1 MSSRVEVSSL
11 GWRSELE
18 KTAIRKAHEAV
29 TMDSQGDYKSALK
42 LYRETIEILM
52 QLYTLT
58 DNDSMKRVYL
68 DRIREYQKR
77 VEKLEGFMKRKEEVV
92 YINKTEAKEGED
104 KWLQDVVLIE
114 KPSVRW
120 EDIINLEEAK
130 KKLYVNVI
138 FPTIRPDVYKLPWS
152 TGILFYGPP
161 GCGKTLLAAAL
172 ANSIRATFYLVKASS
187 VLSKWLGE
195 SEKNIARLFEH
206 ARRNSSSSEPAILFI
221 DEVESIVGTHIY
233 ETGGESRARLQLQQE
248 MDGLASKGRVEH
260 VYVIAATNN
269 PWLLPDSFLRRFE
282 ERLYVPPPD
291 ITARKKLF
299 MYFTSKLSL
308 KPPIYYDE
316 LARLTEGYSAHD
328 IENIC
333 KDAFKMTIEEF
344 FEQGDP
350 MKGDP
355 RPVSMEDLVKAI
367 KNRGSSISRE
377 SLAKMEEWRRERGS
391 A

>member
-1 MSSRVEVSSL
+1 MASSS
-11 GWRSELE
+11 WRTELE
-18 KTAIRKAHEAV
+18 RTAIRKAHEAV
-29 TMDSQGDYKSALK
+29 SLDSQGDYKSAVR

-58 DNDSMKRVYL
+58 DNDNIKRVYL

-77 VEKLEGFMKRKEEVV
+77 VEKLDGLAKKKEEVV
-92 YINKTEAKEGED
+92 YVNKTEKKEDD

-114 KPSVRW
+114 KPSVKW
-120 EDIINLEEAK
+120 DDIIDLDEAK

-172 ANSIRATFYLVKASS
+172 ANSIKATFYLVKASS
-187 VLSKWLGE
+187 ILSKWLGE
-195 SEKNIARLFEH
+195 SEKNIAKLFEH
-206 ARRNSSSSEPAILFI
+206 ARKNSSSSEPSIVFI

-233 ETGGESRARLQLQQE
+233 ETGGEARARLQLQQE
-248 MDGLASKGRVEH
+248 MDGLLSKGRVEH

-269 PWLLPDSFLRRFE
+269 PWLLPDAFLRRFE
-282 ERLYVPPPD
+282 ERIYVPPPD
-291 ITARKKLF
+291 LRARKRLF

-350 MKGDP
+350 MKGNP
-355 RPVSMEDLVKAI
+355 RPVTMEDLIKAI
-367 KNRGSSISRE
+367 RNRGSSISKE
-377 SLAKMEEWRRERGS
+377 SLLKLEEWRKEKGS
-391 A
+391 I

>member
-1 MSSRVEVSSL
+1 MSSLS
-11 GWRSELE
+11 WRSELE
-18 KTAIRKAHEAV
+18 RNAIRKAHEAV
-29 TMDSQGDYKSALK
+29 SLDSRGDYKSAIG
-42 LYRETIEILM
+42 LYRETVEILM

-58 DNDSMKRVYL
+58 DNESIKRVYL

-77 VEKLEGFMKRKEEVV
+77 IDKLEGLVKRKEEVV
-92 YINKTEAKEGED
+92 YIDKTEKKEEGDD

-120 EDIINLEEAK
+120 EDIMDLEEAK

-138 FPTIRPDVYKLPWS
+138 FPTIRPDVYRLPWS

-172 ANSIRATFYLVKASS
+172 ANSIKATFYLVKASS
-187 VLSKWLGE
+187 ILSKWLGE

-206 ARRNSSSSEPAILFI
+206 ARRNSSSSEPAIIFV

-233 ETGGESRARLQLQQE
+233 ETGGEARARLQLQQE
-248 MDGLASKGRVEH
+248 MDGLMSKGKVEH
-260 VYVIAATNN
+260 LYVIAATNN
-269 PWLLPDSFLRRFE
+269 PWLLPDAFLRRFE

-291 ITARKKLF
+291 FRARKLLF
-299 MYFTSKLSL
+299 MYFTSKLNL
-308 KPPIYYDE
+308 RPPIYYDE

-333 KDAFKMTIEEF
+333 KDAFKITIEEF

-350 MKGDP
+350 MKGNP

-367 KNRGSSISRE
+367 RSRGSSISKE
-377 SLAKMEEWRRERGS
+377 SLQKMEEWKKEKS
-391 A
+391 SS

>member
-1 MSSRVEVSSL
+1 VSSAS
-11 GWRSELE
+11 WRSELE
-18 KTAIRKAHEAV
+18 RTAIRKAHEAV
-29 TMDSQGDYKSALK
+29 SLDSQGDYKSAIR

-52 QLYTLT
+52 QLYTLS
-58 DNDSMKRVYL
+58 DSDSIKRVYL

-77 VEKLEGFMKRKEEVV
+77 VEKLDSLAKKKEEVV
-92 YINKTEAKEGED
+92 YVDKTEKKEED

-114 KPSVRW
+114 KPSVKW
-120 EDIINLEEAK
+120 DDIVDLDEAK

-187 VLSKWLGE
+187 ILSKWLGE

-206 ARRNSSSSEPAILFI
+206 ARKNSSSNEPAIMFI
-221 DEVESIVGTHIY
+221 DEIESIVGTHVY
-233 ETGGESRARLQLQQE
+233 ETGGEARARLQLQQE
-248 MDGLASKGRVEH
+248 MDGLLSKGRTEH

-269 PWLLPDSFLRRFE
+269 PWLLPDAFLRRFE
-282 ERLYVPPPD
+282 ERIYVPPPD
-291 ITARKKLF
+291 LRARKRLF

-350 MKGDP
+350 MKGNP
-355 RPVSMEDLVKAI
+355 RPVSMDDLIKAI
-367 KNRGSSISRE
+367 RSRSSSISKE
-377 SLAKMEEWRRERGS
+377 SLAKMEDWRRDKGS
-391 A
+391 LK